1 MNGRLAFTG
10 GLFSFTT
17 GAMRQAARI
26 QSGIELLER
35 MGKASIPMDNV
46 IRDFMSQR
54 RYIGSKDRT
63 DIVERLYAMVR
74 HQARLG
80 WHIEQAGAPDTPRT
94 RTLAFL
100 MLHDA
105 LSPAQTAQFFDGG
118 NHHAA
123 ELDAAE
129 NALLQALQGKS
140 MHDPAMP
147 VAVRAECPPWAQDK
161 LQALFGAD
169 FEKEMTAM
177 QLPASLDLRVNTLKT
192 SRDDVKK
199 SLAAQDIQTREGD
212 YSPVA
217 LRAPNKS
224 FMGATKAFEKGLVEI
239 QDEGSQLIA
248 LLTGAKPGMRVLD
261 YCAGGGGKTLA
272 IAALMENKGN
282 IVAMDNDKRRLEKG
296 KPRYRKAG
304 VHNVELRCLDEDQHK
319 KWLRRQKGTMD
330 VVLIDAPCSSSGTWR
345 RNPDLRW
352 RQYGPSLESIM
363 EMQADILEK
372 VADKVKPG
380 GRLVYA
386 TCSLF
391 PEENEAQIK
400 TFLAAHPD
408 YTVLPLEKAWDFGG
422 KPPCSGPYL
431 RLSPAQHGTDGFFTA
446 ILQRKHP

>member
-1 MNGRLAFTG
+1 
-10 GLFSFTT
+10 
-17 GAMRQAARI
+17 MRQAARV

-35 MGKASIPMDNV
+35 MGKAPIPMDNV
-46 IRDFMSQR
+46 IRDFMAQR

-80 WHIEQAGAPDTPRT
+80 WHIAQAGTADTPRT

-100 MLHDA
+100 IVHDGLSAAQA
-105 LSPAQTAQFFDGG
+105 LQFFDGG
-118 NHHAA
+118 KHHAA
-123 ELDAAE
+123 EPDEAE
-129 NALLQALQGKS
+129 TSFAQFLQGRTLN
-140 MHDPAMP
+140 DGVMP
-147 VAVRAECPPWAQDK
+147 QDVRGECPEWAFDK
-161 LQALFGAD
+161 LKNLFGHD
-169 FEKEMTAM
+169 FDAEMAAM
-177 QLPASLDLRVNTLKT
+177 QIPASLDLRVNTLKIT
-192 SRDDVKK
+192 RDDVRA
-199 SLAAQDIQTREGD
+199 SLAAQDIQTEYGL

-272 IAALMENKGN
+272 IASMMENKGN
-282 IVAMDNDKRRLEKG
+282 IVAMDNDRRRLDKG

-304 VHNVELRCLDEDQHK
+304 VHNVELRCLEDEQHR
-319 KWLRRQKGTMD
+319 KWLRRQKETMD
-330 VVLIDAPCSSSGTWR
+330 VVLVDAPCSSSGTWR

-352 RQYGPSLESIM
+352 RQYGPSLDAILG
-363 EMQADILEK
+363 MQAEILDK
-372 VADKVKPG
+372 VADKVKSG

-391 PEENEAQIK
+391 REENEDQIDN
-400 TFLAAHPD
+400 FLANHPEFGIM
-408 YTVLPLEKAWDFGG
+408 PLDKAWNFGA
-422 KPPCSGPYL
+422 KPPCDGPFL
-431 RLSPAQHGTDGFFTA
+431 RLSPARHGTDGFFTA
-446 ILQRKHP
+446 VLIRK